1 MKGKTVEQ
9 SDLIGTIKDFP
20 IEVVQEMVNE
30 QVRQGNNTDVGVFI
44 KNVGASKNNG
54 GFDWCYA
61 ISGFDFW
68 DNVIYRKN
76 LNLFFKK
83 YPKDKN
89 KYISKVMKKKE
100 KKTEKKVVVSK
111 EKYDKLVAENE
122 SLIAENESW
131 IAENESWIAENEKLE
146 FNNANLEKALC
157 NQKKALTTL
166 SDELLRL
173 KSLIE
178 NHNKRLF
185 SRKIKL

>member
-1 MKGKTVEQ
+1 
-9 SDLIGTIKDFP
+9 
-20 IEVVQEMVNE
+20 
-30 QVRQGNNTDVGVFI
+30 
-44 KNVGASKNNG
+44 
-54 GFDWCYA
+54 
-61 ISGFDFW
+61 
-68 DNVIYRKN
+68 
-76 LNLFFKK
+76 
-83 YPKDKN
+83 
-89 KYISKVMKKKE
+89 MKKEE

-122 SLIAENESW
+122 KLVAAND
-131 IAENESWIAENEKLE
+131 KLE

-178 NHNKRLF
+178 NHNKKWF

>member
-1 MKGKTVEQ
+1 
-9 SDLIGTIKDFP
+9 
-20 IEVVQEMVNE
+20 
-30 QVRQGNNTDVGVFI
+30 
-44 KNVGASKNNG
+44 
-54 GFDWCYA
+54 
-61 ISGFDFW
+61 
-68 DNVIYRKN
+68 
-76 LNLFFKK
+76 
-83 YPKDKN
+83 
-89 KYISKVMKKKE
+89 MKKEE

-122 SLIAENESW
+122 RFIAEND
-131 IAENESWIAENEKLE
+131 KLE

-178 NHNKRLF
+178 NHNKKWF